1 MAKHYYHNFKSIDES
16 IEKKNFPIIKTAVQ
30 KKTVNINMLLNRVK
44 LEKKTEIKKKIIYY
58 SLTISLLFLM
68 GVFLTIVR

>member
-1 MAKHYYHNFKSIDES
+1 MVKYYNHNFKSIDES

-30 KKTVNINMLLNRVK
+30 KRTVNINMLLNRVK

-68 GVFLTIVR
+68 GVFLTIAR

>member
-1 MAKHYYHNFKSIDES
+1 MAKHYYHNLKSIDES

-30 KKTVNINMLLNRVK
+30 KRTVNINMLLNRVK

-68 GVFLTIVR
+68 GVFLTIAR

>member
-16 IEKKNFPIIKTAVQ
+16 IEKKNFPTIKTAVQ
-30 KKTVNINMLLNRVK
+30 KRTVNINMLLNRVK

-68 GVFLTIVR
+68 GVFLTIAR

>member
-1 MAKHYYHNFKSIDES
+1 MAKYYYHNFKSIDES
-16 IEKKNFPIIKTAVQ
+16 IEKKNFPIIKAAVQ

-44 LEKKTEIKKKIIYY
+44 LEKKTEIKQKIIYY

>member
-1 MAKHYYHNFKSIDES
+1 MAKHYYHNLKSIDES

-30 KKTVNINMLLNRVK
+30 KRTVNINMLLNRVK

-58 SLTISLLFLM
+58 SLTISLLFLIV
-68 GVFLTIVR
+68 VFLTIVR

>member
-30 KKTVNINMLLNRVK
+30 KRTVNINILLNRVK

>member
-68 GVFLTIVR
+68 GVFLTIAR

>member
-1 MAKHYYHNFKSIDES
+1 MPKYYHHNFKSIDES
-16 IEKKNFPIIKTAVQ
+16 IEKKNFPITKAAVQ
-30 KKTVNINMLLNRVK
+30 KRTVNINMLLNSVK

-68 GVFLTIVR
+68 GVFITFAR

>member
-1 MAKHYYHNFKSIDES
+1 MAKHYYHNLKSIDES
-16 IEKKNFPIIKTAVQ
+16 IEKKNFPIIKTAGQ
-30 KKTVNINMLLNRVK
+30 KRTVNINMLLNRVK
-44 LEKKTEIKKKIIYY
+44 LEKKIELKKKIIYY

>member
-30 KKTVNINMLLNRVK
+30 KRTVNINMLLNRVK

-58 SLTISLLFLM
+58 SLTISLLFLI

>member
-1 MAKHYYHNFKSIDES
+1 MAKYYYHNFKSIDES
-16 IEKKNFPIIKTAVQ
+16 IEKKNFPIIKAAVQ

>member
-1 MAKHYYHNFKSIDES
+1 MAKHYYHNLKSIDES

-30 KKTVNINMLLNRVK
+30 KRTVNINMLLNRVK

>member
-1 MAKHYYHNFKSIDES
+1 MPKYYYHNYKSIDES
-16 IEKKNFPIIKTAVQ
+16 IEEKNFPIIKSALQ

>member
-30 KKTVNINMLLNRVK
+30 KRTVNINMLLNRVK

-68 GVFLTIVR
+68 GVFLTIAR

>member
-30 KKTVNINMLLNRVK
+30 KRTVNINMLLNRVK

>member
-1 MAKHYYHNFKSIDES
+1 MAKYYYHNFKSIDES
-16 IEKKNFPIIKTAVQ
+16 IEKKNFPIIKAAVQ

-44 LEKKTEIKKKIIYY
+44 LEKKTEIKQKIIYY

-68 GVFLTIVR
+68 GVFITFVR